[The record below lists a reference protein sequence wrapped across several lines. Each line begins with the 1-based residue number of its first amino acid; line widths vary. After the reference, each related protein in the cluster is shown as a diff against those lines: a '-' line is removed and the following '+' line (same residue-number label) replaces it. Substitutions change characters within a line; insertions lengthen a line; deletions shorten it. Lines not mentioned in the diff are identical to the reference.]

1 MKFAMPG
8 SQERIGLVAG
18 SGSLSSEFVARA
30 KKRGKHV
37 SVVALSSQIKETL
50 SNEADS
56 LVHIPPTRPNE
67 IIRFFSDENVAEIG
81 LVGKVEKSLLFQSL
95 RFDLTVLRFIK
106 NAKNTAD
113 ATIMDA
119 VIEFVEENG
128 MKVIPQTEYLDHLI
142 TPRGSIT
149 KKKLR
154 QSLRRDAEYA
164 FQMAR
169 SVAALDIGQTVVVY
183 KGTVVA
189 VEGIEGTNEAIHRGC
204 ALAGKGAVVC
214 KVARPKQD
222 MRYDIPTVGLDTL
235 QVLREG
241 GASTLILEAGR
252 TFLIDRDRFI
262 READLT
268 NIIVVGWSE
277 NEIG

>member
-1 MKFAMPG
+1 MPN
-8 SQERIGLVAG
+8 SLERIGLVAG
-18 SGSLSSEFVARA
+18 SGTLSSEFVSRA

-37 SVVALSSQIKETL
+37 SVVALSAEVKETL
-50 SNEADS
+50 SKEADS
-56 LVHIPPTRPNE
+56 VVHIPPTQPNK
-67 IIRFFSDENVAEIG
+67 IIRFFSDENVGEIG
-81 LVGKVEKSLLFQSL
+81 LVGKVEKSFLFQSL
-95 RFDLTVLRFIK
+95 RFDLTILRFMK

-128 MKVIPQTEYLDHLI
+128 MKVMPQTEYLDHLI

-154 QSLRRDAEYA
+154 QNQRRDAEYA

-169 SVAALDIGQTVVVY
+169 SVAALDIGQTLVVQ

-189 VEGIEGTNEAIHRGC
+189 VEGIEGTNEAIRRGC

-222 MRYDIPTVGLDTL
+222 MRYDIPTVGPETL
-235 QVLREG
+235 AVMREG
-241 GASTLILEAGR
+241 GASALILEAER
-252 TFLIDRDRFI
+252 TFLIDRERLI
-262 READLT
+262 READAAG
-268 NIIVVGWSE
+268 IIVVGWME
-277 NEIG
+277 NELG

>member
-1 MKFAMPG
+1 M
-8 SQERIGLVAG
+8 
-18 SGSLSSEFVARA
+18 
-30 KKRGKHV
+30 
-37 SVVALSSQIKETL
+37 SVVALSAEVKETL
-50 SNEADS
+50 SKEADS
-56 LVHIPPTRPNE
+56 VVHIPPTQPNK
-67 IIRFFSDENVAEIG
+67 IIRFFSDENVGEIG
-81 LVGKVEKSLLFQSL
+81 LVGKVEKSFLFQSL
-95 RFDLTVLRFIK
+95 RFDLTILRFMK

-128 MKVIPQTEYLDHLI
+128 MKVMPQTEYLDHLI

-154 QSLRRDAEYA
+154 QNQRRDAEYA

-169 SVAALDIGQTVVVY
+169 SVAALDIGQTLVVQ

-189 VEGIEGTNEAIHRGC
+189 VEGIEGTNEAIRRGC

-222 MRYDIPTVGLDTL
+222 MRYDIPTVGPETL
-235 QVLREG
+235 AVMREG
-241 GASTLILEAGR
+241 GASALILEAER
-252 TFLIDRDRFI
+252 TFLIDRERLI
-262 READLT
+262 READAAG
-268 NIIVVGWSE
+268 IIVVGWME
-277 NEIG
+277 NELG